1 MKRIKLSLAFLC
13 LCLVMCI
20 SSASAQNGTITVI
33 GEQLNHIKNGDFV
46 YPIEGV
52 GELIL
57 SGTNGV
63 TYEYSKTS
71 WWGKERHRLVVN
83 IGVGAIKIVAK
94 DSNKRVKL
102 RNVSISG
109 YAHGT
114 FAWSDVYLFDKEH
127 YSRWNTDGNK
137 TSPYETHCND
147 MNVWNACSMEVIR
160 KPVDI
165 ISITVDYAV
174 YQVHNPL
181 VVSEDGYT
189 QPGEFDY
196 IEKIQLGRK
205 IPAGWSTICLPFDC
219 TTAEIGEGVTAHEFV
234 HYDAATGLD
243 FSAVEQLQANKPYLI
258 YAPQEIAAGSLNF
271 SARTMAQSTPQEATH
286 SGMTFVGSYE
296 GQISMQGKFGVAN
309 NKLIKGGAHSI
320 LKGTRAY
327 FIYNAPSGQASSL
340 NINIGG
346 ATTGIEQA
354 EVAVQAVDGVYN
366 LQGVCVRKGT
376 SLHGL
381 PKGIYIVNGKK
392 CVVR

>member
-20 SSASAQNGTITVI
+20 SSASAQNGTITVT

-63 TYEYSKTS
+63 TYEDSKLS
-71 WWGKERHRLVVN
+71 FWSSKRRHLKVKVG
-83 IGVGAIKIVAK
+83 IGSIKIVTK
-94 DSNKRVKL
+94 DVNKRVKL

-109 YAHGT
+109 YADGT
-114 FAWSDVYLFDKEH
+114 FAWSDVSLFDKEH
-127 YSRWNTDGNK
+127 YARWNADGPV
-137 TSPYETHCND
+137 SPYETHCND
-147 MNVWNACSMEVIR
+147 MNVWNACSMEVTKDPIG
-160 KPVDI
+160 I
-165 ISITVDYAV
+165 LSITVDYAV

-181 VVSEDGYT
+181 VVSENGYT
-189 QPGEFDY
+189 QPGEFDH

-271 SARTMAQSTPQEATH
+271 SARTMAQSTPQEVTH
-286 SGMTFVGSYE
+286 SGMTFVGNYE
-296 GQISMQGKFGVAN
+296 GTISMEGKYGVAN
-309 NKLIKGGAHSI
+309 NKLMKGGAHSI

-327 FIYNAPSGQASSL
+327 FINEAPSGQASSL

-354 EVAVQAVDGVYN
+354 EVAEQAVDGVYN